1 MPPLVGASRRSF
13 SFFFKTRST
22 WPHLCA
28 FSLFRCSSYFIAL
41 VFHCCSSYF
50 TALMF
55 HCCSSYFAAFVFHS
69 CSSCFVALVW
79 CFIVPLCVV
88 TLLLIKIPFYPCCFV
103 PLALMFSC
111 FTIVFP
117 TSLLL
122 LLHYSSL
129 VHCCCMVFRHSSMLC
144 YFIAHP
150 NTFLPLIVL
159 LFLHAS
165 LLLNASLF
173 PCLNWYFS
181 CSFFFLICVR
191 NLELFGRKLKNIQ
204 VNSKFLLFFTCFFE
218 IQFLVFLPSFV

>member
-1 MPPLVGASRRSF
+1 
-13 SFFFKTRST
+13 
-22 WPHLCA
+22 
-28 FSLFRCSSYFIAL
+28 
-41 VFHCCSSYF
+41 
-50 TALMF
+50 MF